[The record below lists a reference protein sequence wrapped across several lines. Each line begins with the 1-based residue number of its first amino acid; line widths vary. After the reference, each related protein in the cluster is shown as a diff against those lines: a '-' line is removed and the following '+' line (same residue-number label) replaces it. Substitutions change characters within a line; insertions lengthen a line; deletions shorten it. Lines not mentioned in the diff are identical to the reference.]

1 MTCWSPYQRHA
12 PVCGGLLCT
21 DRWRST
27 SALELSGTGTLNTT
41 GTGMPTPYTTWP
53 PCKPRLLTML
63 SPARA
68 GIVLSFVVADDRPTP
83 ASTAVDFVLGSGQWL
98 TCTGA
103 QSLSG
108 A

>member
-53 PCKPRLLTML
+53 PCKPKVLTML

-68 GIVLSFVVADDRPTP
+68 GTVLPVVVSDDRPTP
-83 ASTAVDFVLGSGQWL
+83 ASTAATV
-98 TCTGA
+98 TGCVTRSA
-103 QSLSG
+103 VGDVADCSPTL
-108 A
+108 